1 MSEAYKTCKGQE
13 QYGFYDW
20 VKQHKKPIIVGCCIV
35 VATVAGVLIYKKLSL
50 PKSSIER
57 LKPLHQLE
65 REALSQ
71 QLKIE
76 CPKLPSVDPIT
87 KSSVVEV
94 TTCLN
99 IPGQIK
105 TVCRNAVIHQ
115 LFYALSALRGLPFL
129 MALLYLPECCRQHL
143 CQCPACQLCGID

>member
-1 MSEAYKTCKGQE
+1 MSEAYETRKVQE

-35 VATVAGVLIYKKLSL
+35 VAAVTGVLICEKLSL
-50 PKSSIER
+50 PKSSIEQ

-71 QLKIE
+71 PLKIE
-76 CPKLPSVDPIT
+76 CQKLPSVDPIT

-99 IPGQIK
+99 GGEPFEVSNHI
-105 TVCRNAVIHQ
+105 RNLPSNRQPSTDKI
-115 LFYALSALRGLPFL
+115 LRAL
-129 MALLYLPECCRQHL
+129 EN
-143 CQCPACQLCGID
+143 GIDLSEHQTWVDSYTKNQVA

>member
-1 MSEAYKTCKGQE
+1 MNEAYETRKGQE

-50 PKSSIER
+50 PKSGIER
-57 LKPLHQLE
+57 LKPLHRLE

-71 QLKIE
+71 PLKIE

-99 IPGQIK
+99 GGDPFEVSKHI
-105 TVCRNAVIHQ
+105 RNLPSNRQPSTDKI
-115 LFYALSALRGLPFL
+115 LRAL
-129 MALLYLPECCRQHL
+129 EN
-143 CQCPACQLCGID
+143 GIDLSEHQTWVDSYTKNQVA